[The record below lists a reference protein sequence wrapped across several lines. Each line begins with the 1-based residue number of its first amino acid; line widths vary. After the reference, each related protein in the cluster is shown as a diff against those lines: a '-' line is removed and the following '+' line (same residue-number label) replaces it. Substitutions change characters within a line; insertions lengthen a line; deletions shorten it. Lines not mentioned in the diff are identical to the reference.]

1 MSSHKKIFGVGLSK
15 TGTTSLAEA
24 LRILQLEAAH
34 FPEWILESRAPD
46 YLKAL
51 VWPLNAWAS
60 KSNSEFL
67 NLRPWVYDYFANG
80 VDLSLLSPFDAVTD
94 LPINLYYRQLDK
106 LFPASKFI
114 LTLRDEDDWIVS
126 AGKHFHSKRASQRFH
141 HRNKMRLDT
150 YGSILFDEKIFLR
163 AFRLHNA
170 AVQQYFKG
178 RPQDLL
184 IFNISRGDGWEEL
197 CDFLGKDIPSQRFP
211 HANKSL

>member
-46 YLKAL
+46 YLKAV
-51 VWPLNAWAS
+51 VW
-60 KSNSEFL
+60 
-67 NLRPWVYDYFANG
+67 
-80 VDLSLLSPFDAVTD
+80 
-94 LPINLYYRQLDK
+94 
-106 LFPASKFI
+106 
-114 LTLRDEDDWIVS
+114 
-126 AGKHFHSKRASQRFH
+126 
-141 HRNKMRLDT
+141 
-150 YGSILFDEKIFLR
+150 
-163 AFRLHNA
+163 LHNA

-178 RPQDLL
+178 RPRDLL
-184 IFNISRGDGWEEL
+184 IFNISRGDGWEAL